1 MNRKQ
6 RRAMEREA
14 AKSAK
19 QGKSLSYDQGVSIA
33 KEAYRQGRDV
43 ADIERANIFMY
54 TTGLIIK
61 VLHEQWGWGHVR
73 LGRLVN
79 QLLQE
84 YNDTDMDLEEIQQWC
99 WEFGGFKLQIEDE
112 AK

>member
-14 AKSAK
+14 LKATKK
-19 QGKSLSYDQGVSIA
+19 GKALSYDQGAIIA
-33 KEAYRQGRDV
+33 EEAYKKGRDV

-79 QLLQE
+79 QLLTE
-84 YNDTDMDLEEIQQWC
+84 YNNTDMNLEEIQKWC